1 MTSLPIE
8 YRGKRLPMSITGVR
22 FPATY
27 WRAVSQPQAA
37 QLYSG
42 TVSSDLRGR
51 ITAFAEDNID
61 QIDRLVYVT
70 NLSLLTSFC
79 RRSYDRQIQPIFLL
93 KRCFQISLDNTV
105 FEVKINYE
113 IHGLENGIC

>member
-42 TVSSDLRGR
+42 TVSSDLRGG

-70 NLSLLTSFC
+70 NLSFLTSPAVGSRIC
-79 RRSYDRQIQPIFLL
+79 LL
-93 KRCFQISLDNTV
+93 
-105 FEVKINYE
+105 
-113 IHGLENGIC
+113 GAICLSNMLTPSHPG